1 MGHQDYPFELGKDP
15 ESRFPPKLLI
25 VASEKYVGQLEAK
38 ITPQEREG
46 ISFLPVGPNAD
57 VPKEL
62 LTKANC
68 VVVEIDQAVPESL
81 ERLNR
86 IRRDAPNLPQVVA
99 LAGATLALVRT
110 MLKQGVADVVSLPFD
125 TDELLQASIS
135 AVEAAAARG
144 PETGSLAPAIAV
156 VGSLGGIGATT
167 IASNLADELGRSC
180 SDKRGACLIDLDVQ
194 FGSVAPMIGL
204 APRRG
209 LHDLLVSG
217 NRLDG
222 AFLRSVAT
230 KHSDHLHVIAAPDE
244 IAPLES
250 VETDQLLQ
258 VLDYARSE
266 FDFVVMDLPANWT
279 SWNLSAVLAANLV
292 LVVVSLEI
300 ASLRQARRE
309 LDLFRSA
316 GVDPK
321 RIAVVV
327 NRMEKRLFR
336 VIGLDEV
343 NKALDL
349 PIIGSVH
356 RDSQL
361 LANAQ
366 DQGLL
371 ARQAHK
377 KAQFVSDIEALADA
391 VAKRFEAD
399 EEL

>member
-1 MGHQDYPFELGKDP
+1 
-15 ESRFPPKLLI
+15 
-25 VASEKYVGQLEAK
+25 
-38 ITPQEREG
+38 
-46 ISFLPVGPNAD
+46 
-57 VPKEL
+57 
-62 LTKANC
+62 
-68 VVVEIDQAVPESL
+68 
-81 ERLNR
+81 
-86 IRRDAPNLPQVVA
+86 
-99 LAGATLALVRT
+99 
-110 MLKQGVADVVSLPFD
+110 
-125 TDELLQASIS
+125 
-135 AVEAAAARG
+135 
-144 PETGSLAPAIAV
+144 
-156 VGSLGGIGATT
+156 
-167 IASNLADELGRSC
+167 
-180 SDKRGACLIDLDVQ
+180 
-194 FGSVAPMIGL
+194 
-204 APRRG
+204 
-209 LHDLLVSG
+209 
-217 NRLDG
+217 
-222 AFLRSVAT
+222 
-230 KHSDHLHVIAAPDE
+230 
-244 IAPLES
+244 
-250 VETDQLLQ
+250 
-258 VLDYARSE
+258 
-266 FDFVVMDLPANWT
+266 MDLPANWT